1 MNLPPEFRR
10 PREWHEVCTKAGMKN
25 IAYTVESKSGAF
37 VNARFRS
44 MHHSAESRI
53 GFMEVGLACFVM
65 AILVGFA
72 LVIVG

>member
-1 MNLPPEFRR
+1 
-10 PREWHEVCTKAGMKN
+10 VKN

-44 MHHSAESRI
+44 MHHSAENRI

-72 LVIVG
+72 LVIVR